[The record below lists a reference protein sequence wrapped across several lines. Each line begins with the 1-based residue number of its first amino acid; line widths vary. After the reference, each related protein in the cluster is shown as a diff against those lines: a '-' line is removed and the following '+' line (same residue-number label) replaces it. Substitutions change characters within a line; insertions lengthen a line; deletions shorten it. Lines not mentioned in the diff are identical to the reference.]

1 MNLAQIWSERRKI
14 ILLTLLAVLLTII
27 LARQAD
33 WIPPGP
39 AGRVV
44 RTIVS
49 PLVAAVGG
57 VDRAVSYSWLILF
70 RARGLEAE
78 NRDLRQELA
87 LLRVRY
93 QQLAEAHA
101 RVERLSGLTAR
112 WPTFN
117 MPNVTA
123 NIVGLSAN
131 FWTRSV
137 TIDRGRRD
145 GIGPNMP
152 VVNQDGLV
160 GIVRDATDN
169 DALVQLLTDPEFA
182 AGALVSDSRDR
193 GVIEGTGRPDRLLL
207 VLENPQTSVREGA
220 QVMTS
225 GLPVGSLF
233 PKGFVI
239 GTIAGIE
246 QSKFGQPYV
255 VKPTVRFDRLEE
267 VVVLLEPRRGE
278 LPPQQVPIPPP

>member
-14 ILLTLLAVLLTII
+14 ILFCLLAILLVVL

-33 WIPPGP
+33 LIPPGP
-39 AGRVV
+39 AGRVI

-49 PLVAAVGG
+49 PLVVSVAVM
-57 VDRAVSYSWLILF
+57 DRAVSYSWLILF
-70 RARGLEAE
+70 RSKDLEAD
-78 NRDLRQELA
+78 NRELRQEIA
-87 LLRVRY
+87 LLRMRY

-101 RVERLSGLTAR
+101 QLERLSKLTSAR
-112 WPTFN
+112 PAFN

-123 NIVGLSAN
+123 NIVGMSTN

-137 TIDRGRRD
+137 TIDRGRND
-145 GIGPNMP
+145 GVGPDMP

-160 GIVRDATDN
+160 GVVREATSN
-169 DALVQLLTDPEFA
+169 EALVQLLVDPEFA
-182 AGALVSDSRDR
+182 AGALVSETRDR

-207 VLENPQTSVREGA
+207 VLENPQTSLREGS

-225 GLPVGSLF
+225 GMPAGSLF
-233 PKGFVI
+233 PKGFLI
-239 GTIAGIE
+239 GTIQGIE
-246 QSKFGQPYV
+246 QTKLGQPYV

-267 VVVLLEPRRGE
+267 VVVLLETRRGD
-278 LPPQQVPIPPP
+278 LSPQQLPVPPP